1 MKSIRMSVNN
11 TSTSNITSNI
21 TKNVTGNTLNVL
33 FEGWINIGHS
43 YAIVNCFQL
52 IHLFKNYKDKINFYV
67 NEKEYYRKEW
77 NDKRQLVYTPEY
89 NALLSDTTIFK
100 PFNEN
105 DPNIKIDVIYRITY
119 PYDITLK
126 EWNRDIP
133 ICVFYTSEFSKLD
146 TNYFTIGVPPN
157 TELNDGYIKMYL
169 EHFKNISF
177 TSPSVWSSIGI
188 EKYLTDAKKQ
198 NDNPIISHGVDT
210 TLFYKETQSVR
221 DSVRKHYNIKDD
233 DILLINIGAMTKN
246 KGIMYILQ
254 MMNIL
259 VNRLNKKHFKLLLKG
274 TSDLYQTKLFLESY
288 FEELQTNNIIT
299 KSEMS
304 NLLTNNII
312 FTEKTLNFKQIRMLY
327 NAADLYISPYI
338 AEGFNLCCL
347 EALSCGLNVLV
358 PRTGSTKEYIED
370 IHNNGGSDN
379 IYYVNSQVTTTPD
392 DLKINHIEGDAI
404 LSTLLN
410 FEHKYRENI
419 DQTEMFNYIQTN
431 YSWNNISHQL
441 YNYLL
446 RLSNKEN

>member
-1 MKSIRMSVNN
+1 MSNIKSI
-11 TSTSNITSNI
+11 I
-21 TKNVTGNTLNVL
+21 TKNTSDNKLNVL

-52 IHLFKNYKDKINFYV
+52 IHLFKNYNDKINFYV

-77 NDKRQLVYTPEY
+77 NDKKQLVYTQEY
-89 NALLSDTTIFK
+89 NNLLSNNNIFK

-105 DPNIKIDVIYRITY
+105 DSDTKIDIIYRITY

-126 EWNRDIP
+126 EWNRNIP
-133 ICVFYTSEFSKLD
+133 VCVFYTSEFSKLD
-146 TNYFTIGVPPN
+146 TNYFSIGVPPN
-157 TELNDGYIKMYL
+157 TQLDDNYIKMYL

-177 TSPSVWSSIGI
+177 TSPSVWSAIGI
-188 EKYLTDAKKQ
+188 EKYLTEDKKI
-198 NDNPIISHGVDT
+198 NNNLVISHGVDT
-210 TLFYKETQSVR
+210 TLFYKEGETVR
-221 DSVRKHYNIKDD
+221 NSVRKHYNINDN

-259 VNRLNKKHFKLLLKG
+259 VNRLNKKYFKLLLKG

-288 FEELQTNNIIT
+288 FEELQSNNIMT
-299 KSEMS
+299 KDEM
-304 NLLTNNII
+304 NYLLTNNII

-358 PRTGSTKEYIED
+358 PRTGSTKEYIEN
-370 IHNNGGSDN
+370 IYINGGSNN
-379 IYYVNSQVTTTPD
+379 IYYVNSRVTTTPD
-392 DLKINHIEGDAI
+392 ELKINHIEGDAI
-404 LSTLLN
+404 LSVLLN
-410 FEHKYRENI
+410 FEHQYREPV
-419 DQTEMFNYIQTN
+419 DQTQMFNYIQSN

-441 YNYLL
+441 YNYLFK
-446 RLSNKEN
+446 LSNKS